1 MVSLGIGGVLYMLA
15 AFFTIATDLEEYA
28 RQGSYKYGEFVIDLS
43 YNLAETADH
52 GYTDIQLDN
61 PINEDLM
68 QKVQAIDG
76 VEKIRIGQKA
86 STKWEA
92 KGDNDEDSMAS
103 FTREE
108 TDKLSTMLEEGS
120 IDYDTMLKGDSV
132 LIQYNEV
139 QQEVFG
145 WGYQVGDKVKLSWY
159 DGQTEKEKE
168 FTVAGI
174 LNTNDYVNYSNNF
187 SAFILPEEIL
197 AEMTNGMNLNNEM
210 IVKVDQT
217 KESEI
222 EKQLDAVL
230 EDYPALT
237 MGTLREIAAEGES
250 SFAILNSVMIGLS
263 IFIVAFSILNMLNTI
278 ITNILTRKREFAMLQ
293 SVGMTTKQLFHMIQA
308 EGLMLTAGNLV
319 ITLILGTAAGYALVR
334 IMQYFG
340 ADYMHFHFPWLMFLG
355 YAVFTA
361 IVPVIVSSVMLRG
374 FRKEAL
380 VDRLR

>member
-1 MVSLGIGGVLYMLA
+1 
-15 AFFTIATDLEEYA
+15 
-28 RQGSYKYGEFVIDLS
+28 
-43 YNLAETADH
+43 
-52 GYTDIQLDN
+52 
-61 PINEDLM
+61 
-68 QKVQAIDG
+68 
-76 VEKIRIGQKA
+76 
-86 STKWEA
+86 
-92 KGDNDEDSMAS
+92 
-103 FTREE
+103 
-108 TDKLSTMLEEGS
+108 
-120 IDYDTMLKGDSV
+120 MLKGDSV

-145 WGYQVGDKVKLSWY
+145 WGYQIGDKVKLSWY

-197 AEMTNGMNLNNEM
+197 AEMTNGMNLNHEM

-217 KESEI
+217 KESEV

-278 ITNILTRKREFAMLQ
+278 ITNILTRKKEFAMLQ
-293 SVGMTTKQLFHMIQA
+293 SVGMTTKQLFRMIQA

>member
-1 MVSLGIGGVLYMLA
+1 
-15 AFFTIATDLEEYA
+15 
-28 RQGSYKYGEFVIDLS
+28 
-43 YNLAETADH
+43 
-52 GYTDIQLDN
+52 
-61 PINEDLM
+61 
-68 QKVQAIDG
+68 
-76 VEKIRIGQKA
+76 
-86 STKWEA
+86 
-92 KGDNDEDSMAS
+92 
-103 FTREE
+103 
-108 TDKLSTMLEEGS
+108 
-120 IDYDTMLKGDSV
+120 
-132 LIQYNEV
+132 
-139 QQEVFG
+139 
-145 WGYQVGDKVKLSWY
+145 
-159 DGQTEKEKE
+159 
-168 FTVAGI
+168 
-174 LNTNDYVNYSNNF
+174 
-187 SAFILPEEIL
+187 
-197 AEMTNGMNLNNEM
+197 MNLNHEM

-217 KESEI
+217 KESEV

-278 ITNILTRKREFAMLQ
+278 ITNILTRKKEFAMLQ
-293 SVGMTTKQLFHMIQA
+293 SVGMTTKQLFRMIQA